1 MRVVSVML
9 RNAIRLHRCNCA
21 SGLNVSYWRGSHCF
35 TPRIR
40 ERSQHMPAP
49 TKRRAEGRQLDRVD
63 RKTEAQGS
71 GIRGA
76 NRGQSTPQHLGG
88 EDKEAS
94 RVKRKRTAIVKLLRQ
109 TILPPGED
117 CNTSLITVNSSKH
130 TLTPFA
136 FMYCS
141 SARAHKNGP
150 LEYSSRP
157 FVCALSSVTDCT
169 PSYMYTARLTLRMR
183 TSCLWQLRRE
193 SSET

>member
-1 MRVVSVML
+1 MSHTEDQR
-9 RNAIRLHRCNCA
+9 AQPAHA
-21 SGLNVSYWRGSHCF
+21 SANKAKG
-35 TPRIR
+35 
-40 ERSQHMPAP
+40 
-49 TKRRAEGRQLDRVD
+49 GRQTAIDRVD